1 MNPHINE
8 RSPAL
13 PPWGHLHDS
22 RNLFLMASDSF
33 FFCYLKGLRRG
44 AVIENTSHCHLE
56 DLRLSYKSL
65 LVVSLGVT

>member
-33 FFCYLKGLRRG
+33 FLLLSKGSPKGGGGLLLRMPLI
-44 AVIENTSHCHLE
+44 VIWGLE
-56 DLRLSYKSL
+56 AIL
-65 LVVSLGVT
+65 